1 VTADRYAVVVHGRW
15 ADAEPPRATV
25 IRSRDGWLW
34 QDMCTT
40 DPDSAEEIAEALTY
54 VAEDRAVRRL
64 AETEAL
70 VAQHN
75 DDTSGNPQS
84 MAEWSQ

>member
-1 VTADRYAVVVHGRW
+1 VTPDRYAVVAHYRW
-15 ADAEPPRATV
+15 SDAEPERATV

-34 QDMCTT
+34 HDMCTT

-54 VAEDRAVRRL
+54 VAEDRAERRL

-75 DDTSGNPQS
+75 AETPGNPQS